1 MLLFPVGPCRL
12 VPELR
17 RLALTESVTVDAIK
31 PMTTE
36 MLEGLRVIELNWHD
50 KGKFI
55 PPVGFKLY
63 EALQNDS
70 FRRALTNR
78 GIRLPK
84 GSGDEVEESATDITS
99 ITQQQTA
106 AVLTVVNFA
115 DKRTRNVKLRDLGI
129 SVSTW
134 NGWLKDEAFR
144 NFYFSQASKQFGDA
158 LPAAQEALI
167 RAMESGKVEGIKYY
181 MELMGKG
188 PASAESSGHNVRL
201 VIQRLVE
208 VLQLHIQDPDMLG
221 AIGLDFDRVLRGEA
235 PIGPQNAL
243 LTRGVI

>member
-1 MLLFPVGPCRL
+1 M
-12 VPELR
+12 
-17 RLALTESVTVDAIK
+17 ADESVTVDAIK

-50 KGKFI
+50 KSKFI

-84 GSGDEVEESATDITS
+84 GGAEEEEDSLSLPVDLTS

-106 AVLTVVNFA
+106 AVLTVVNFN

-129 SVSTW
+129 SVTTW
-134 NGWLKDEAFR
+134 NGWMKDPAFK
-144 NFYFSQASKQFGDA
+144 NFYFNQATQQFGDA
-158 LPAAQEALI
+158 LPAAQEALV
-167 RAMESGKVEGIKYY
+167 RAMEAGKVEGIKYY

-188 PASAESSGHNVRL
+188 PASTESSGHNVRM
-201 VIQRLVE
+201 VIQKLVE
-208 VLQLHIQDPDMLG
+208 VLQLHVQDPDVLG
-221 AIGLDFDRVLRGEA
+221 AIGLDFDRVLKGEI
-235 PIGPQNAL
+235 PLGPQNAL
-243 LTRGVI
+243 LAQGVI

>member
-1 MLLFPVGPCRL
+1 MSDS
-12 VPELR
+12 
-17 RLALTESVTVDAIK
+17 TTVDAIK

-36 MLEGLRVIELNWHD
+36 MLAGLRVIELNWHD

-84 GSGDEVEESATDITS
+84 GGDSDDSSEDSADLTS

-106 AVLTVVNFA
+106 AVLTIVNFN
-115 DKRTRNVKLRDLGI
+115 DKRTRNTKLKDLGI

-134 NGWLKDEAFR
+134 NGWLKDETFR
-144 NFYFSQASKQFGDA
+144 NFYFSQATKQFGDA
-158 LPAAQEALI
+158 LPIAQESLI
-167 RAMESGKVEGIKYY
+167 RAMENGKVEGIKYY

-188 PASAESSGHNVRL
+188 PTSGESAGHNVRM

-208 VLQLHIQDPDMLG
+208 VLQLHIQDPDVLG
-221 AIGLDFDRVLRGEA
+221 AIGLDFDRVLKGEA
-235 PIGPQNAL
+235 PVGPQNAIL
-243 LTRGVI
+243 AQGVI

>member
-1 MLLFPVGPCRL
+1 MSA
-12 VPELR
+12 E
-17 RLALTESVTVDAIK
+17 VTSVDAIK

-50 KGKFI
+50 KHRFI

-63 EALQNDS
+63 TALQNDS

-84 GSGDEVEESATDITS
+84 SSADVSSDSDENSESKGLQIPDFPYDADITS

-115 DKRTRNVKLRDLGI
+115 DKRSRNIKLRDLGI

-134 NGWLKDEAFR
+134 SGWLKDEAFR
-144 NFYFSQASKQFGDA
+144 NFYFSQATKQFGDA
-158 LPAAQEALI
+158 LPIAQEALV
-167 RAMESGKVEGIKYY
+167 RAMESGKVEGIKYF
-181 MELMGKG
+181 MELIGKG
-188 PASAESSGHNVRL
+188 PTSTEASGTNVRL
-201 VIQRLVE
+201 VIQKLVE
-208 VLQLHIQDPDMLG
+208 VLQLHIQDPDILG
-221 AIGLDFDRVLRGEA
+221 AIGLDFDRVLKGES
-235 PIGPQNAL
+235 PVGPQNAL
-243 LTRGVI
+243 LMRGVI